1 MGLSVSARC
10 FWQVA
15 QRYKIG
21 ERQRVV
27 AEIQERKSVSG
38 GEISPTQMQT
48 TFRSHKYSRRR
59 SLFRSR
65 ALLKIFHPACS
76 SAELY
81 VLFHSHIFCCAL
93 GFACVGALLTH
104 TFSPDRALSL
114 LRSSTLS
121 HSSLSLSAVIDTL
134 SRFFVFCFPFQQL
147 CILYL

>member
-21 ERQRVV
+21 ERESGGWDTR
-27 AEIQERKSVSG
+27 EGESVSG
-38 GEISPTQMQT
+38 GEISPTQTQT

-59 SLFRSR
+59 SLRRSR
-65 ALLKIFHPACS
+65 ALLKIFHPACF

-93 GFACVGALLTH
+93 GFVCVCALLTH
-104 TFSPDRALSL
+104 TLSPDRALSL